1 MFYMCHFKLL
11 AVNLQHI
18 LCKKALSVSQDYVIG
33 VTAVRSG
40 CLGTCLQRSLMPVW
54 GHVFNSVDFLFFG
67 LLFLVHFLGVFFFFS
82 CMDMIMH
89 MLSHV

>member
-1 MFYMCHFKLL
+1 MFYMCHFKPL

-40 CLGTCLQRSLMPVW
+40 CLGTCLQCSLILVW
-54 GHVFNSVDFLFFG
+54 GHVFNSVDFFF
-67 LLFLVHFLGVFFFFS
+67 FWIAISCVFLGVFFFFLAW
-82 CMDMIMH
+82 I
-89 MLSHV
+89 